1 MSNPLASLLKGLCV
15 ISMLS
20 LMAACGGGGD
30 DEPAP
35 APSSSG
41 GGTPWTQQLMMG
53 NFSINSGSIT
63 TNEDGV
69 SVDYLT
75 DYVMAAA
82 LPNVNYEYLTLNAY
96 IPTTDAHSIDIT
108 GVNVQMHDTANQSSG
123 NIYYDTD
130 SRFLQRTTINGRLY
144 SVFRVAAFYNG
155 SRGAFTRS
163 NFANVVFAL
172 QIRYT
177 SGGQVVGTRTSNL
190 EVYKRN

>member
-1 MSNPLASLLKGLCV
+1 
-15 ISMLS
+15 
-20 LMAACGGGGD
+20 
-30 DEPAP
+30 
-35 APSSSG
+35 
-41 GGTPWTQQLMMG
+41 MG

-63 TNEDGV
+63 TNQDGV
-69 SVDYLT
+69 SVDYIT
-75 DYVMAAA
+75 DYVMAAS

-108 GVNVQMHDTANQSSG
+108 GVNVQMHDTGNQSSG
-123 NIYYDTD
+123 NIYYDAD

-155 SRGAFTRS
+155 SRGAFDFGLAKLRQGEHQS
-163 NFANVVFAL
+163 E
-172 QIRYT
+172 IT